1 MVWVVG
7 RLGWLEYVPFCWEI
21 PFIIELTKFGLRPDL
36 VNWSR
41 SFLSLF
47 TVRLELTPNES
58 GVPAGSEPPR
68 FWVRLGRRF
77 CLKLETLSKMLP
89 VVVLCVLF

>member
-1 MVWVVG
+1 MGWEVG

-21 PFIIELTKFGLRPDL
+21 PFIIEPTKLGLSPDL

-47 TVRLELTPNES
+47 TVRLEFTPKER
-58 GVPAGSEPPR
+58 GVPAGREPPR
-68 FWVRLGRRF
+68 F
-77 CLKLETLSKMLP
+77 
-89 VVVLCVLF
+89 